1 MQAHSSI
8 LMMSEERDQPT
19 IFSDTACEKA
29 ATLTR
34 LMASPLNMQNEDS
47 LLLQG
52 CTWPMTCQHKHT
64 HMMRTQHHQI
74 CRRTVQ
80 LMPAV
85 RWFTKH
91 THAVYAPC
99 THALTQRPFLS
110 LTVAKQSAAGDIA
123 TNTQNGDHSS
133 SCTRAQDGI
142 PNLHK
147 KHA

>member
-34 LMASPLNMQNEDS
+34 LMASPLNTQNEDS
-47 LLLQG
+47 LLLTRMHMAHDMPTQ
-52 CTWPMTCQHKHT
+52 TH

-80 LMPAV
+80 LMPAF